1 MITHFFLANLGGTLN
16 LVTSAFIG
24 GIIGATLTFI
34 LFLFLTKKYDQEIKK
49 INSYTAK
56 LKGIE
61 NNVFTLKHKTL
72 DLVKQV
78 AKLQEEKVQLKA
90 KVDELNNLALNL
102 KGQAKKV
109 TPEIGKNFKEK
120 PIKKIGIYQYILE
133 GLEKTIDFYNPQ
145 NHQSFEDYLQSL
157 KTPAKQLW
165 ESYRSNQVTVNYSD
179 PSTQAAYLI
188 RYYPHYV
195 QMTYE
200 ILQQC
205 SETFAFGEKVNACL
219 FGAGPCPEVAGL
231 AQFLTKYYPQTNA
244 IFVQVYDIA
253 SDQWSLSRSITK
265 DFVIPNLWKG
275 QFSGNARNLDLC
287 SAHSFQSVSES
298 IKNSHLFVFQNC
310 LNEIWNISTTKEN
323 IKFLLESAP
332 LNSFIVIGDLRYAQ
346 NRYILEDIAEF
357 VQITNHYKIIM
368 LDELDVRSSLR
379 IPQIVIQNLL
389 TSEGYLVPRSRIKFM
404 FLVIAKVS

>member
-1 MITHFFLANLGGTLN
+1 MITHLFLANLGGTLN
-16 LVTSAFIG
+16 LVASAFIG
-24 GIIGATLTFI
+24 GIIGATSTFI
-34 LFLFLTKKYDQEIKK
+34 LFLLLSKKYEQEIKK
-49 INSYTAK
+49 INGYTAK
-56 LKGIE
+56 LKSLE

-78 AKLQEEKVQLKA
+78 GKLQEEKAQLQA
-90 KVDELNNLALNL
+90 KIDELNNSALNL
-102 KGQAKKV
+102 EGQAKKV
-109 TPEIGKNFKEK
+109 TPEIGKTLKEK
-120 PIKKIGIYQYILE
+120 PIKKIGLYQYILE
-133 GLEKTIDFYNPQ
+133 GLEKTMDFYNPQ
-145 NHQSFEDYLQSL
+145 NHQSFEYYLQSL
-157 KTPAKQLW
+157 KKPAEQLW
-165 ESYRSNQVTVNYSD
+165 ESYRSNQVKVNYSD

-205 SETFAFGEKVNACL
+205 SQFFAFGEKINACF

-231 AQFLTKYYPQTNA
+231 AQFLTKYYPQTKE

-253 SDQWSLSRSITK
+253 SDQWSLSRAITK

-275 QFSGNARNLDLC
+275 QFSGNAYNLDLC
-287 SAHSFQSVSES
+287 SSNSFESVSDAIE
-298 IKNSHLFVFQNC
+298 NSHLFVFQNC

-346 NRYILEDIAEF
+346 NRYILEDIAKF
-357 VQITNHYKIIM
+357 VQRTNHYKLIM
-368 LDELDVRSSLR
+368 LDELDIRSSLR
-379 IPQIVIQNLL
+379 IPQIVTQNLL
-389 TSEGYLVPRSRIKFM
+389 TSEGYLIPRSRIKFM
-404 FLVIAKVS
+404 FLVITKV

>member
-16 LVTSAFIG
+16 LVASAFLG
-24 GIIGATLTFI
+24 GIIGATSTFI
-34 LFLFLTKKYDQEIKK
+34 LFLILNKKYEQEIKK

-56 LKGIE
+56 LKSLE

-78 AKLQEEKVQLKA
+78 GKLQEEKAQLQA
-90 KVDELNNLALNL
+90 KIDELNNLALNL
-102 KGQAKKV
+102 EGQAKKV
-109 TPEIGKNFKEK
+109 TPEIGKTFKEK
-120 PIKKIGIYQYILE
+120 PIKKIGLYQYILE
-133 GLEKTIDFYNPQ
+133 GLEKSIDFYNPQ
-145 NHQSFEDYLQSL
+145 NYPRFEDYLQSL
-157 KTPAKQLW
+157 KKPAEQLW
-165 ESYRSNQVTVNYSD
+165 ESYRSNQVIVNYSD
-179 PSTQAAYLI
+179 ASTQAAYLI

-200 ILQQC
+200 ILQKC
-205 SETFAFGEKVNACL
+205 SETFAFGEKVNACF

-231 AQFLTKYYPQTNA
+231 AQFLTQYYPQTKE

-253 SDQWSLSRSITK
+253 SDQWALSRTITK
-265 DFVIPNLWKG
+265 DFVIPKLWKG

-287 SAHSFQSVSES
+287 SANSFQAVADAIE
-298 IKNSHLFVFQNC
+298 NSHLFVFQNC

-346 NRYILEDIAEF
+346 NRYILEDIAKF
-357 VQITNHYKIIM
+357 VQRNDDYKIIV

-389 TSEGYLVPRSRIKFM
+389 TSEGYLIPRSRIKFM
-404 FLVIAKVS
+404 FLVIGKF